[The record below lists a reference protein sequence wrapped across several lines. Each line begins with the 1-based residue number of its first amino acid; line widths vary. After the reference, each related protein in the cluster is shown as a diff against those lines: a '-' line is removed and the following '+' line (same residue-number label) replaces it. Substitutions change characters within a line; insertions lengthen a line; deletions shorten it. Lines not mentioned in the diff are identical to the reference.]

1 MKKILPLLL
10 ALALA
15 LGGCRNAAPARNT
28 ALPSAQDGA
37 ELSAGRLLERLL
49 AACPEGERE
58 GLERVPQEELAVQ
71 VEGFYGL
78 DEGTWED
85 AAIVRSGGAGAF
97 EVAVIVLDE
106 GAGEEDAS
114 AVMNRLSD
122 YLTAR
127 QGDFTGYAP
136 DQAELAGNGQALC
149 SGRYLALVVSEG
161 SAAAADA
168 FFNSF
173 AAGTVTAQGPA
184 TGAGPETDDPDP
196 SGRYPF
202 TDPGLDDMTLYDTSA
217 ILSAWESGDRSGLS
231 GRDRKILEAAE
242 AVLEQSISDGMSGY
256 ERERALYGWVV
267 SNIEYDWD
275 HQDPSAVMDP
285 DSANPYGG
293 LVNGKS
299 ICLGFATTFQLLM
312 DMAGVECITVTGAA
326 FRSTENHAW
335 NMVRLNG
342 SWYCVDATWDMNVP
356 DPRYWSYFN
365 VTSDWMAQTDH
376 QWDYDAVPEATAQD
390 GGRG

>member
-1 MKKILPLLL
+1 M
-10 ALALA
+10 
-15 LGGCRNAAPARNT
+15 
-28 ALPSAQDGA
+28 
-37 ELSAGRLLERLL
+37 
-49 AACPEGERE
+49 AACPEGGQA
-58 GLERVPQEELAVQ
+58 GLDWVPQAELGAQ
-71 VEGFYGL
+71 LEGFYGL

-85 AAIVRSGGAGAF
+85 AAIVRAGGASAF

-106 GAGEEDAS
+106 SAGEQEIFEAT
-114 AVMNRLSD
+114 NHLSD

-136 DQAELAGNGQALC
+136 DQAELAGNGGIAS
-149 SGRYLALVVSEG
+149 SGRYLALIISEDME
-161 SAAAADA
+161 AAADA

-173 AAGTVTAQGPA
+173 VTGTVTAQGPV
-184 TGAGPETDDPDP
+184 TETVSPNPD
-196 SGRYPF
+196 GRYPY
-202 TDPGLDDMTLYDTSA
+202 TDPERDDMTLYDTSA
-217 ILSAWESGDRSGLS
+217 ILSAWESGERSGLS
-231 GRDRKILEAAE
+231 DKDRDILEAAE
-242 AVLEQSISDGMSGY
+242 AVLEQYVPSGMDEY
-256 ERERALYGWVV
+256 ERERALYAWVV

-275 HQDPSAVMDP
+275 HQDPRAVMDP

-293 LVNGKS
+293 LVNHKS

-342 SWYCVDATWDMNVP
+342 SWYCVDPTWDMDAP
-356 DPRYWSYFN
+356 EPRYWNYFN

-390 GGRG
+390 GGRP